1 MLGLGSGWRALS
13 SAPAFSSTQGPGLE
27 CGRPVLQPVVP
38 VPLLRGHEAGESIGA
53 AAAAG
58 VGVGAWPG
66 GPGCSPLS
74 APHPLVLRALR
85 SWNRFC
91 T

>member
-13 SAPAFSSTQGPGLE
+13 SAPALSSTQGPGLE

-53 AAAAG
+53 VA
-58 VGVGAWPG
+58 VGVGWGRGLG
-66 GPGCSPLS
+66 GQGV
-74 APHPLVLRALR
+74 AH
-85 SWNRFC
+85 
-91 T
+91 